1 MILRQF
7 PARTVVRNFE
17 TMGGPQMPA
26 EHLRAKPALEADDVI
41 GLHRA
46 SDRNCRSAC
55 LRHWRGGLPKAG
67 ECTMDGDD
75 QFNKLLGSELMMPHI
90 TADNARDL
98 MEIALSA
105 APPLKPR

>member
-1 MILRQF
+1 MDG
-7 PARTVVRNFE
+7 
-17 TMGGPQMPA
+17 M
-26 EHLRAKPALEADDVI
+26 
-41 GLHRA
+41 A
-46 SDRNCRSAC
+46 S
-55 LRHWRGGLPKAG
+55 KAG

-75 QFNKLLGSELMMPHI
+75 QFDELLGSELMMPHI